1 LQCGNHGDL
10 KRNDREDTVAEKNE
24 EQGLTPE
31 ELEEQN
37 GEPLPD
43 REAMSLI
50 NPGIDGIPTVA
61 FEPLPPEVD

>member
-1 LQCGNHGDL
+1 MAE
-10 KRNDREDTVAEKNE
+10 KRNQDEK
-24 EQGLTPE
+24 LTPE

-50 NPGIDGIPTVA
+50 SPPTGADGIATFA
-61 FEPLPPEVD
+61 PPDSDQLDNP

>member
-1 LQCGNHGDL
+1 LEGKG
-10 KRNDREDTVAEKNE
+10 
-24 EQGLTPE
+24 

-50 NPGIDGIPTVA
+50 VPHAGADGIATIAPN
-61 FEPLPPEVD
+61 

>member
-1 LQCGNHGDL
+1 MA
-10 KRNDREDTVAEKNE
+10 KKKEKKKDE
-24 EQGLTPE
+24 ELTSE

-50 NPGIDGIPTVA
+50 TPPAGADGIATIAPN
-61 FEPLPPEVD
+61 EPPVGG

>member
-1 LQCGNHGDL
+1 MG
-10 KRNDREDTVAEKNE
+10 RENPKEEVVVAEKDE
-24 EQGLTPE
+24 KELTKE

-50 NPGIDGIPTVA
+50 TPPTGADGIATIAPN
-61 FEPLPPEVD
+61 EPPAGEV